1 MKHML
6 LLRFPPGQGPKEGTP
21 KFDAEM
27 QGWGKLNE
35 ELEAAGAMVYAAG
48 LELDDAATTLR
59 APQGERMLSDGP
71 FAETKEL
78 LFSFYVIDV
87 ADLDAAVEWAAKMPV
102 ADYGSVEI
110 RPLSAVEQNS

>member
-1 MKHML
+1 MKYML
-6 LLRFPPGQGPKEGTP
+6 LLRFPPGSGPHEGTP
-21 KFDAEM
+21 GFDTEM
-27 QGWGKLNE
+27 EAWGKLNE

-48 LELDDAATTLR
+48 LESDDAATTLR
-59 APQGERMLSDGP
+59 APRGERVLTDGP

-87 ADLDAAVEWAAKMPV
+87 ADLDAAVDWAAKMPV

-110 RPLSAVEQNS
+110 RPLAAVEQTS